1 MTRMSDIL
9 LSVLVSAVIVIL
21 MQFTINEY
29 LYGYSQ
35 TQYCHVH
42 YANGTVV
49 CHKMPMN
56 MTMPINMTIPVSA
69 K

>member
-1 MTRMSDIL
+1 MH
-9 LSVLVSAVIVIL
+9 
-21 MQFTINEY
+21 FTTYEY

-56 MTMPINMTIPVSA
+56 MTMPLNNDMPMNMTMIR
-69 K
+69 